1 MNLLNH
7 VIGII
12 IKPKHEWE
20 VIKGESISTNQLFTG
35 YVAILALIPVIANF
49 IGSCFIGVKLA
60 DFMGSSFSYKVP
72 IVNGLIYAVISYVMA
87 FVGVYVS
94 AFIINALA
102 PKFES
107 TQNMNNAL
115 KLVAFSYTPIW
126 IAGVSGI
133 LLQTL
138 RFLDIFGLYSLYLI
152 YLGIEPMMD
161 TSYANRTFY
170 LLIVLLVL
178 IVVYVVVDE
187 VLKFFVYTPTYQLLN
202 SQMPF

>member
-49 IGSCFIGVKLA
+49 IGSCFIGIKLP

-72 IVNGLIYAVISYVMA
+72 IVNGLIYAVVSYVMA
-87 FVGVYVS
+87 FVGVYLS

-115 KLVAFSYTPIW
+115 KLVAFSYTPVW
-126 IAGVSGI
+126 IAGIAAI
-133 LLQTL
+133 LPILS
-138 RFLDIFGLYSLYLI
+138 FLGIFGLYGLYLLYI
-152 YLGIEPMMD
+152 GLEPMME
-161 TSYANRTFY
+161 TPPVKRTIYFV
-170 LLIVLLVL
+170 ITLLVL
-178 IVVYVVVDE
+178 FVVYMVIGVIAS
-187 VLKFFVYTPTYQLLN
+187 LFVFSPTYQSLN
-202 SQMPF
+202 SQMPL